1 MASRFIVGLDIG
13 TSTTKVAV
21 AELRNE
27 KIILKEL
34 YKEPSAG
41 LRHGAVC
48 DLAEA
53 VPSVSRALERVK
65 KLGRG
70 VLRRVYANIG
80 TPQIKVQHSKGIV
93 AVSRA
98 DNEIYQDDIDRAIKA
113 SETVINL
120 APNRMIIH
128 NVQKEFI
135 VDGVPDITNPLGLS
149 GSRLEVGSVI
159 IDAFTPHIK
168 SIMRV
173 IELSGGETAT
183 LVFNP
188 LADVASC
195 LSKNQKELGVAVVD
209 IGFGTTSLAVY
220 EENKLVGVQIFPVG
234 AGNITNDLAVGLR
247 ISVSAAESIK
257 LQYGFAI
264 ASEVGS
270 KETVELKKF
279 VPDAK
284 GTISRRFISDIIES
298 RLAEILEFVN
308 NELKLMGKAGHLAG
322 GVVFVGGGSKMP
334 GLTELASQEL
344 KLSSQIGFA
353 NGISKWTKEGEMS
366 MDESLEDPEFATSLG
381 LLLGGIEHEGWE
393 PREKESLSAIFSS
406 KGLKGIFRSF
416 LP

>member
-13 TSTTKVAV
+13 TATAKVAV
-21 AELRNE
+21 AELRNG
-27 KIILKEL
+27 KIILREL
-34 YKEPSAG
+34 YKEPTAG

-53 VPSVSRALERVK
+53 VPAVSRTLEGVR

-70 VLRRVYANIG
+70 ALRKIFANIG

-113 SETVINL
+113 SEAVNL
-120 APNRMIIH
+120 SPNRMIIH
-128 NVQKEFI
+128 NITKEYI
-135 VDGVPDITNPLGLS
+135 VDGVPDIANPLGLS

-159 IDAFTPHIK
+159 IDAFAPHVK
-168 SIMRV
+168 SIMRA
-173 IELSGGETAT
+173 IELSGGEIGG

-188 LADVASC
+188 LADAASS
-195 LSKNQKELGVAVVD
+195 LSKNQKELGVAIVD

-220 EENKLVGVQIFPVG
+220 EENKLIGVQIFPVG
-234 AGNITNDLAVGLR
+234 AGNLTNDLAVGLR
-247 ISVSAAESIK
+247 IPVVAAENLK
-257 LQYGFAI
+257 LQYGYAI
-264 ASEVGS
+264 SSEVGS
-270 KETVELKKF
+270 KEIVEFKKF
-279 VPDAK
+279 IPDAK
-284 GTISRRFISDIIES
+284 NTVSRRFVSEIIES

-334 GLTELASQEL
+334 GLTELAKQEL

-353 NGISKWTKEGEMS
+353 NGIGKWAKEGEMS
-366 MDESLEDPEFATSLG
+366 MDEYLEDPEFTTTLG
-381 LLLGGIEHEGWE
+381 LLLEGIRQEGWE
-393 PREKESLSAIFSS
+393 PSEKESLSTIFSS